1 MRTTFRTVITAIL
14 TVALFGITCV
24 SKAVA
29 QCGSFNSSDKETA
42 GQAQFIN
49 ASFLLVDRHQ
59 DPIVGFWKAEFTSE
73 GSTGIPDGTVVDNPF
88 VQWHNDNTEIMNST
102 RVPATQS
109 FCLGVWQRTGH
120 STYSLNH
127 FALSFDADGKTFV
140 GPTQIR
146 ENVTLSGDHNSYTGS
161 FTIDQFDP
169 KGTLLAEVKGSIAA
183 ARVTVDTS
191 IDQVL

>member
-1 MRTTFRTVITAIL
+1 MRTTFRSTIVATL
-14 TVALFGITCV
+14 TFVLLGMVCV
-24 SKAVA
+24 SNAAA
-29 QCGSFNSSDKETA
+29 QCGSFNPSDKEA
-42 GQAQFIN
+42 VGQAQLIN
-49 ASFLLVDRHQ
+49 ASFLLVDHQ
-59 DPIVGFWKAEFTSE
+59 RDPIVGFWKAKFTSE
-73 GSTGIPDGTVVDNPF
+73 GSTGIPDGAVVDSPF
-88 VQWHNDNTEIMNST
+88 VQWHSDNTEIMNST

-127 FALSFDADGKTFV
+127 FALSFDTDGKTFI

-146 ENVTLSGDHNSYTGS
+146 ESVTLSDDHNSYNGA

-169 KGTLLAEVKGSIAA
+169 TGTLLVEVKGSVVAI
-183 ARVTVDTS
+183 RVTVDTN